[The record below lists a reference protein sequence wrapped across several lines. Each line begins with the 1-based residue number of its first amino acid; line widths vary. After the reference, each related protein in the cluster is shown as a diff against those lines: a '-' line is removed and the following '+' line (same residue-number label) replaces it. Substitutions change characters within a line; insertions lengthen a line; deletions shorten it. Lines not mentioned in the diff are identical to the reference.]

1 MTYTG
6 AAYRGVV
13 TRAGTSGVFV
23 QINSHWPGVEF
34 GPCDLVANVVR
45 IGPLTTAQATTSSN
59 GDPAHTHTVTSTVA
73 QTEWFA
79 DLIEEGDN
87 VLAMETGPDDF
98 LIVGVI
104 RSGVSA
110 SGGAG

>member
-13 TRAGTSGVFV
+13 TRAGTSGVYV

-45 IGPLTTAQATTSSN
+45 VGPLTTTQATTSSN
-59 GDPAHTHTVTSTVA
+59 GDPAHTHTVTSTVT

-110 SGGAG
+110 TGGAG

>member
-13 TRAGTSGVFV
+13 TRAGTSGVYV

-45 IGPLTTAQATTSSN
+45 VGPLTTAQATTSSN

-110 SGGAG
+110 TGGAG

>member
-110 SGGAG
+110 TGGAG